1 METTKDMNGL
11 IELVKQAR
19 EAKGLSIRKLADIAG
34 LHHSFLSKLEA
45 GAYEHVSAESLM
57 ALASALELPPA
68 DLFSLAGYRLP
79 ESLPSFGPYLRT
91 RYGQELSP
99 ADLSALTHLFDALR
113 ARGDG
118 ADEVDD
124 EAGDHQAVARG
135 DSR

>member
-1 METTKDMNGL
+1 MRGL
-11 IELVKQAR
+11 IELVKQRR
-19 EAKGLSIRKLADIAG
+19 EAKGLSARKLADIAG

-45 GAYEHVSAESLM
+45 GAYEHLSADSLM
-57 ALASALELPPA
+57 ALSKALDLPPA

-91 RYGQELSP
+91 RYGQELSQ

-118 ADEVDD
+118 PDEVDD
-124 EAGDHQAVARG
+124 EADDHGVVAGDER
-135 DSR
+135 

>member
-11 IELVKQAR
+11 IGLVKQAR

-45 GAYEHVSAESLM
+45 GA
-57 ALASALELPPA
+57 

-91 RYGQELSP
+91 RYGEELSP

-124 EAGDHQAVARG
+124 EAGDHQAVVRG